1 MQIYIAKKQKQRV
14 KYLFNYNILCIFAK
28 ISEIMIQHIQLKKGL
43 NIPIKG
49 QAELKIEKSVISEVV
64 SVKPTNFKNLTP
76 KLLVREGDAVKA
88 GSILF
93 IDKYRPE
100 IGFASPVSGTVEAVV
115 RGEKRKLL
123 EIRVKADKTNEY
135 IKFNTPELNKAT
147 NQEVKKLLLES
158 GLWASIVQRPY
169 GIVANPADEPKAI
182 FISGFDTA
190 PLAADYNFI
199 LKNESDNLQ
208 VAIDVLN
215 KLTKGGVYVGVNGKT
230 ASVSPFSK
238 LKNVKLYGFSG
249 PHPAGNVGV
258 HINHVSPINKGEI
271 VWTVEAQL
279 LVAIGK
285 LFKQGIYDLTRTIAV
300 AGNRVENPCY
310 VTCLP
315 GTQIKDL
322 QFLFSTK
329 EVEIFDQPTG
339 CRYISGNVL
348 TGNNV
353 GLDGSVDFYSNMV
366 SVISEGNY
374 YEMLGWA
381 KPMRFGKFSFSKS
394 YFSWLTPKKKYK
406 VDTNTNG
413 GERAFVVSDV
423 YGKVLP
429 MDIYPVYLLKAILA
443 EDIDKME
450 QLGIYEVV
458 EEDFALC
465 EYVCPS
471 KINIQDIISKGINIM
486 IKEMA

>member
-1 MQIYIAKKQKQRV
+1 
-14 KYLFNYNILCIFAK
+14 
-28 ISEIMIQHIQLKKGL
+28 MIKHIQLNKGL
-43 NIPIKG
+43 DIPVKG
-49 QAELKIEKSVISEVV
+49 AAELRIEKSIVSDVV
-64 SVKPTNFKNLTP
+64 SIKPVNFKNLTP

-93 IDKYRPE
+93 LDKYHPE
-100 IGFASPVSGTVEAVV
+100 VGFASPVSGTVESVV

-123 EIRVKADKTNEY
+123 EVRVKADKTTDY
-135 IKFNTPELNKAT
+135 IKFNTPELSKASA
-147 NQEVKKLLLES
+147 QEIKTVLLES
-158 GLWASIVQRPY
+158 GLWVALKQRPY

-182 FISGFDTA
+182 FISAFDSA
-190 PLAADYNFI
+190 PLAPDYNFT
-199 LKNESDNLQ
+199 LKDETANIQ
-208 VAIDVLN
+208 VAVDVLN
-215 KLTKGGVYVGVNGKT
+215 KLTNGGVYVGINAET
-230 ASVSPFSK
+230 SATSPFNH

-249 PHPAGNVGV
+249 AHPAGNVGV
-258 HINHVSPINKGEI
+258 QINNINPVNKGEV
-271 VWTVEAQL
+271 VWTIDPML

-285 LFKQGIYDLTRTIAV
+285 LFTQGIYDVTRTIAV
-300 AGNRVENPCY
+300 AGNRVEKPCY
-310 VTCLP
+310 VTCVP

-322 QFLFSTK
+322 DFLVSKK
-329 EVEIFDQPTG
+329 EVEIFGQETE
-339 CRYISGNVL
+339 CRYISGNLL

-353 GLDGSVDFYSNMV
+353 GLNGSLDFYSNMV
-366 SVISEGNY
+366 TVISEGNY
-374 YEMLGWA
+374 YEMFGWA
-381 KPMRFGKFSFSKS
+381 KPFRCGKFSFSKS

-413 GERAFVVSDV
+413 GRRAFVVSDV

-450 QLGIYEVV
+450 QLGIYEVI
-458 EEDFALC
+458 EEDLALC

-471 KINIQDIISKGINIM
+471 KIDIQEIISKGIALM

>member
-1 MQIYIAKKQKQRV
+1 MYICRLFSNIIYIT
-14 KYLFNYNILCIFAK
+14 YLD
-28 ISEIMIQHIQLKKGL
+28 IMLKNIQLTKGL
-43 NIPIKG
+43 DIPVQG
-49 QAELKIEKSVISEVV
+49 AAELRIEKSIVSDIV

-76 KLLVREGDAVKA
+76 KLLVREGDEIKA

-93 IDKYRPE
+93 ADKYRPE
-100 IGFASPVSGTVEAVV
+100 IGFASPVSGTVESVV

-123 EIRVKADKTNEY
+123 EIRIKSAQTTDY
-135 IKFNTPELNKAT
+135 IKFNTPELNTAT
-147 NQEVKKLLLES
+147 AEEIKKSLLES
-158 GLWASIVQRPY
+158 GLWAAIKQRPY
-169 GIVANPADEPKAI
+169 GIVANPADEPRAI
-182 FISGFDTA
+182 FISAFDSA
-190 PLAADYNFI
+190 PLAPDYNFT
-199 LKNESDNLQ
+199 LKDEVANIQ
-208 VAIDVLN
+208 VAVDALN
-215 KLTKGGVYVGVNGKT
+215 KLTKGGVYVGINSKNAAT
-230 ASVSPFSK
+230 SPFNH

-249 PHPAGNVGV
+249 AHPAGNVGV
-258 HINHVSPINKGEI
+258 QINNIAPINKGEV
-271 VWTVEAQL
+271 VWTVDPIFLA
-279 LVAIGK
+279 AIGK
-285 LFKQGIYDLTRTIAV
+285 LFTKGIYDVTRTIAV
-300 AGNRVENPCY
+300 AGNRVEKPCY
-310 VTCLP
+310 VTCVP

-322 QFLFSTK
+322 DFLVSKK
-329 EVEIFDQPTG
+329 EVEIFDQECG

-353 GLDGSVDFYSNMV
+353 GAEGSLDFYSNMV
-366 SVISEGNY
+366 TVISEGNY
-374 YEMLGWA
+374 YEMFGWA
-381 KPMRFGKFSFSKS
+381 KPFRCGKFSFSKS

-413 GERAFVVSDV
+413 GVRAFVVSDV

-450 QLGIYEVV
+450 QLGIYEVI

-471 KINIQDIISKGINIM
+471 KIDIQDIISKGIATM